1 MMDPPS
7 RKDVQWETDSGAR
20 EVREP
25 DGHVARAFTTCRSPR
40 SNYGREGLMVKDSHI
55 DENSTS
61 EFRAISPARCQELLE
76 SQSVGRIAWQAADGP
91 QILPVTYAWHQGM
104 IIFRTSP
111 YGVLSELIRPTA
123 VAFEVD
129 DLDQVNRQGWSV
141 VVQGRAQGVAEPDQ
155 LVRMWAVGS
164 VVPWAAGV
172 RNLFIQITPHK
183 VTGRVVAAQSG

>member
-1 MMDPPS
+1 MDL
-7 RKDVQWETDSGAR
+7 RRGRTCHGKADSGAR
-20 EVREP
+20 DVRER
-25 DGHVARAFTTCRSPR
+25 DGHVVRASTTCRSPR
-40 SNYGREGLMVKDSHI
+40 SNDGRKGLTVKDSYA
-55 DENSTS
+55 DERSTS

-76 SQSVGRIAWQAADGP
+76 SQSVGRVAWQAADGP

-123 VAFEVD
+123 VALEVD
-129 DLDQVNRQGWSV
+129 ELDQVNRRGWSV

-155 LVRMWAVGS
+155 LVRMWTVGS

-172 RNLFIQITPHK
+172 RNVFIQITPHK

>member
-1 MMDPPS
+1 
-7 RKDVQWETDSGAR
+7 
-20 EVREP
+20 
-25 DGHVARAFTTCRSPR
+25 
-40 SNYGREGLMVKDSHI
+40 MVEKRYAD
-55 DENSTS
+55 DKSTS
-61 EFRAISPARCQELLE
+61 QFRPISPARCQELLE

-129 DLDQVNRQGWSV
+129 EL
-141 VVQGRAQGVAEPDQ
+141 DQ
-155 LVRMWAVGS
+155 LVRMWTVGS

-172 RNLFIQITPHK
+172 RNVFIQVTPHK